1 MPKTRLILSISVLIL
16 ATLACNFIAPTQEPT
31 LPPPTAIPELTVI
44 TEPTSATRPNN
55 VPLTEADVPR
65 VPLEQAKVAL
75 DSGAAVIVD
84 VRSAQAYEASHIPGA
99 ISIPL
104 SEIEA
109 NPNGLKL
116 DKDQWII
123 TYCT

>member
-1 MPKTRLILSISVLIL
+1 MLKMKLIFSILVLIL
-16 ATLACNFIAPTQEPT
+16 ATLACNFVAPTKQ
-31 LPPPTAIPELTVI
+31 PEVPVTVI
-44 TEPTSATRPNN
+44 VEPTSAAQPDN

-104 SEIEA
+104 SEIET
-109 NPNGLKL
+109 NPNGLNLGKY
-116 DKDQWII
+116 QWII